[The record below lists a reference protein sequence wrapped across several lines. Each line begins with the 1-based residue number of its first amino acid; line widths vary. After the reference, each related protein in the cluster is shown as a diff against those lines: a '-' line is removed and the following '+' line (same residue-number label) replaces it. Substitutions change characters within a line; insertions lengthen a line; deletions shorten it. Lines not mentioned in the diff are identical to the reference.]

1 MNSPTLAIPSQQT
14 QQQTQQQHQQLYHQ
28 QQSSQHLYS
37 NQQQQQQQQQQPS
50 TLHTHKNSPM
60 GQQQNLEQIREE
72 TVMETV
78 MDNFMAGVESGEYFA
93 QLQLQSPQL
102 PQAPYSLQS
111 QSTFDYSG
119 NSTNN
124 NSNNAMAIS
133 TPLLAS
139 QSQTVFD
146 MSGTSGAAGDST
158 TPTVASTSLSS
169 AGLMVSSMDG
179 SSGYGG
185 GGYPQ
190 FSSSA
195 NPLFSSPPISSSG
208 AFSPTMPS
216 MSNYFTHQPM
226 TSTNSHRH
234 QFFSNNI
241 IIPPGGSLLAM
252 SRSPHEDSQMTGD
265 HGSSAYMGD
274 SQETKSWLWDSYPT
288 TNPTPSV
295 EVLTQMQQQEQ
306 QQQQQQQHHQ
316 QQQYQLSQDLS
327 SSSGNPAQ
335 QQSFMHS
342 QPPPHPFY
350 QQAQDHLQSPPL
362 SAIQPGYTVSSPVT
376 TPPTTPQRHP
386 RLFHSQSQPGLRNM
400 QQQQQKQQLLQQQ
413 QQHGL
418 RHRQHSAGC
427 GRIVILSEMMQDSP
441 LGSAGGNGLCSTADS
456 ATTLAETTTLLSM
469 SLPSTTHGYS
479 FLDGPPPPMHHHHHH
494 HHFLPTSPPLSSAD
508 LSGAS
513 TPTTPKSRS
522 RAGSKSRSRPTSAS
536 SIVSARN
543 AGAPYSPSI
552 TNTSGPISVTAA
564 SRSPSLIPLSPIPPF
579 KLGDDAD
586 PTSPPPNS
594 YDSGMIL
601 VPGTPGAAGNATGA
615 SPSGGVVGTTAGGK
629 ARRISRTKLPSKSR
643 SRSSTLTASNVGSG
657 LVAGSPA
664 EAATG
669 NLATSPFSL
678 VLSEQEEADL
688 QGLADA
694 SGDSLQ
700 HHHLQQ
706 HRNHQQ
712 QLHVQSQS
720 GIELTPGGSQPG
732 DDIDPFQ
739 LDATVQHQQYQHLD
753 PAMLN
758 MSLALNDPDGRLNEE
773 PGDEDGMDEDGAG
786 LGEDDSSTPGVEES
800 SSSANPT
807 GKPIPCPIPS
817 CSKTFARPFN
827 LNAHVKSHD
836 VLKPYGCHLCSRVF
850 SRKHDLQRHIRVH
863 TGSKPYVCVN
873 CQKAFAR
880 TDALCRHYK
889 CEEACREFMQQDEVR
904 KQAQQNVQH
913 SLHQEQIELQQA
925 QQAFALARQQEAEAR
940 AAAAAAGGYV
950 LEAVAEDATP
960 RTGADVVDE
969 LSIKSIIK
977 TEQQQQ
983 QHQQPKLRRVST
995 ITSLSAAAID
1005 SKPTT
1010 TTTTV
1015 ISSSAGTDGSVKVE
1029 SQQDS

>member
-1 MNSPTLAIPSQQT
+1 MNSPSLVIPSQQT
-14 QQQTQQQHQQLYHQ
+14 QQQAQHQHQQHHHQ
-28 QQSSQHLYS
+28 QQPSQHLYS
-37 NQQQQQQQQQQPS
+37 NHQQQQPP

-72 TVMETV
+72 TVMETA

-119 NSTNN
+119 SNSTNN
-124 NSNNAMAIS
+124 NSNSAMAIS

-146 MSGTSGAAGDST
+146 MSGTPGAAGDST

-169 AGLMVSSMDG
+169 TGLMTSSMDG

-241 IIPPGGSLLAM
+241 IIPPGGSLPAM

-265 HGSSAYMGD
+265 HGSSAYMSD
-274 SQETKSWLWDSYPT
+274 SQDTKAWLWDSYPT

-295 EVLTQMQQQEQ
+295 EVLMQMQQQEQ
-306 QQQQQQQHHQ
+306 QQQQQQQQHQQ

-335 QQSFMHS
+335 QQPFMHS

-350 QQAQDHLQSPPL
+350 QQAQDHIQSPPL

-386 RLFHSQSQPGLRNM
+386 RLFHSQSQPGLRNI

-418 RHRQHSAGC
+418 RHRQHSVHFTGGGFVSGDLSGMRTNRHVSLPVGSYSAP
-427 GRIVILSEMMQDSP
+427 IPSLASLSEMMQDSP
-441 LGSAGGNGLCSTADS
+441 LGSAGGN
-456 ATTLAETTTLLSM
+456 
-469 SLPSTTHGYS
+469 
-479 FLDGPPPPMHHHHHH
+479 DGPPPPMHHHHHH
-494 HHFLPTSPPLSSAD
+494 HHFLPTSPPLSSTD

-536 SIVSARN
+536 SVVSVRN

-552 TNTSGPISVTAA
+552 TNTSGPISVAAA

-579 KLGDDAD
+579 KLGDDTD

-615 SPSGGVVGTTAGGK
+615 SPSGGVAGTTAGGK

-643 SRSSTLTASNVGSG
+643 SRSSTLTASNAGSG

-664 EAATG
+664 EVATG

-706 HRNHQQ
+706 HQHHQQ
-712 QLHVQSQS
+712 QLHVQS
-720 GIELTPGGSQPG
+720 GIELTPSGSQPG

-758 MSLALNDPDGRLNEE
+758 MSSALNEPDGGL
-773 PGDEDGMDEDGAG
+773 DEDLEDDDGMDEDGAG
-786 LGEDDSSTPGVEES
+786 LGEDGSSTPGAEES
-800 SSSANPT
+800 LSSANANPT

-940 AAAAAAGGYV
+940 AAAAAVGGYI
-950 LEAVAEDATP
+950 LEAVAEDATT

-977 TEQQQQ
+977 TEQQQ

-1005 SKPTT
+1005 SKTITTT

-1015 ISSSAGTDGSVKVE
+1015 TSSSAGTDGSVKAE
-1029 SQQDS
+1029 SQQDL

>member
-1 MNSPTLAIPSQQT
+1 
-14 QQQTQQQHQQLYHQ
+14 
-28 QQSSQHLYS
+28 
-37 NQQQQQQQQQQPS
+37 
-50 TLHTHKNSPM
+50 M

-72 TVMETV
+72 TVMETA

-119 NSTNN
+119 NNSTNN
-124 NSNNAMAIS
+124 NSNSAMAIS

-146 MSGTSGAAGDST
+146 MSGTPGVAGDST

-169 AGLMVSSMDG
+169 AGLMTSSMDG

-190 FSSSA
+190 FSSST

-208 AFSPTMPS
+208 AFSPTMPN
-216 MSNYFTHQPM
+216 MTNYFTHQPM

-241 IIPPGGSLLAM
+241 IIPPGGSLPTM
-252 SRSPHEDSQMTGD
+252 SRSPHEDSQMVGD
-265 HGSSAYMGD
+265 QGSSAYMGD
-274 SQETKSWLWDSYPT
+274 SQDTKAWLWDSYPT

-295 EVLTQMQQQEQ
+295 EVLMQMQQQEQ
-306 QQQQQQQHHQ
+306 QQQQQHQQQHQ
-316 QQQYQLSQDLS
+316 QQQYQLGQELS
-327 SSSGNPAQ
+327 SSSGNPAHQ
-335 QQSFMHS
+335 QPFMHS

-350 QQAQDHLQSPPL
+350 QQPQDHLQSPPL
-362 SAIQPGYTVSSPVT
+362 SAIQPSYTVSSPVT

-418 RHRQHSAGC
+418 RHRQHSVHFTGGGFVSGDLTGMRTNRHVSLPVGSYSAP
-427 GRIVILSEMMQDSP
+427 IPSLASLSEMMQDSP
-441 LGSAGGNGLCSTADS
+441 LGSAGGNGLYSTADL

-536 SIVSARN
+536 SIVSVRN

-552 TNTSGPISVTAA
+552 TNTSGPISVAAA
-564 SRSPSLIPLSPIPPF
+564 SRSPSLVPLSPIPPF
-579 KLGDDAD
+579 KLGEDAD

-594 YDSGMIL
+594 YDSGMTL

-615 SPSGGVVGTTAGGK
+615 SPSGGVAGTTAGGK
-629 ARRISRTKLPSKSR
+629 ARRVSRTKLPSKSR
-643 SRSSTLTASNVGSG
+643 SRSSTLTASNAGSG

-694 SGDSLQ
+694 SADPLQ
-700 HHHLQQ
+700 HHHLQHQ
-706 HRNHQQ
+706 HHQQ
-712 QLHVQSQS
+712 QLHVKSS
-720 GIELTPGGSQPG
+720 IELTPGGSQLG

-739 LDATVQHQQYQHLD
+739 LDVTVQHQQYQHLD

-758 MSLALNDPDGRLNEE
+758 MSSALNDPDGGL
-773 PGDEDGMDEDGAG
+773 DEDLEDDDGMDEDGAG
-786 LGEDDSSTPGVEES
+786 LGEDGSSTPGAEES
-800 SSSANPT
+800 SSANANPT

-950 LEAVAEDATP
+950 LEAVAEDVAP

-969 LSIKSIIK
+969 LSIKSNIK
-977 TEQQQQ
+977 TEQQHQ
-983 QHQQPKLRRVST
+983 QQPKLRRVST
-995 ITSLSAAAID
+995 ITSLSAATMD
-1005 SKPTT
+1005 SKAVTTSTT
-1010 TTTTV
+1010 TT
-1015 ISSSAGTDGSVKVE
+1015 ISSSAGTDGSMKAE

>member
-1 MNSPTLAIPSQQT
+1 
-14 QQQTQQQHQQLYHQ
+14 
-28 QQSSQHLYS
+28 
-37 NQQQQQQQQQQPS
+37 
-50 TLHTHKNSPM
+50 
-60 GQQQNLEQIREE
+60 
-72 TVMETV
+72 
-78 MDNFMAGVESGEYFA
+78 MAGVESGEYFA

-119 NSTNN
+119 NNSTNN
-124 NSNNAMAIS
+124 NSNSAMAIS

-146 MSGTSGAAGDST
+146 MSGTPGVAGDST

-169 AGLMVSSMDG
+169 TGLMTSSMDG

-190 FSSSA
+190 FSSST

-208 AFSPTMPS
+208 AFSPTMPN
-216 MSNYFTHQPM
+216 MTNYFTHQPM

-241 IIPPGGSLLAM
+241 IIPPGGSLPTM
-252 SRSPHEDSQMTGD
+252 SRSPHEDSQMVGD
-265 HGSSAYMGD
+265 QGSSAYMGD
-274 SQETKSWLWDSYPT
+274 SQDTKAWLWDSYPT

-295 EVLTQMQQQEQ
+295 EVLMQMQQQEQ
-306 QQQQQQQHHQ
+306 QQQQQQQQQHQ
-316 QQQYQLSQDLS
+316 QQQYQLGQELS
-327 SSSGNPAQ
+327 SSSGNPAHQ
-335 QQSFMHS
+335 QPFMHS

-350 QQAQDHLQSPPL
+350 QQPQDHLQSPPL

-400 QQQQQKQQLLQQQ
+400 QQQQQKQQVLQQQ

-418 RHRQHSAGC
+418 RHRQHSVHFTGGGFVSGDLSGMRTNRHVSLPVGSYSAP
-427 GRIVILSEMMQDSP
+427 IPSLASLSEMMQDSP
-441 LGSAGGNGLCSTADS
+441 LGSAGGNGLYSTADL

-536 SIVSARN
+536 SIVSVRN

-552 TNTSGPISVTAA
+552 TNTSGPISVAAA
-564 SRSPSLIPLSPIPPF
+564 SRSPSLVPLSPIPPF
-579 KLGDDAD
+579 KLGEDAD

-594 YDSGMIL
+594 YDSGMTL

-615 SPSGGVVGTTAGGK
+615 SPSGGVAGTTAGGK
-629 ARRISRTKLPSKSR
+629 ARRVSRTKLPSKSR
-643 SRSSTLTASNVGSG
+643 SRSSTLTASNAGSG

-694 SGDSLQ
+694 SADPLQ
-700 HHHLQQ
+700 HHHLQHQ
-706 HRNHQQ
+706 HHQQ
-712 QLHVQSQS
+712 QLHVKSS
-720 GIELTPGGSQPG
+720 IELTPGGSQLG

-739 LDATVQHQQYQHLD
+739 LDVTVQHQQYQHLD

-758 MSLALNDPDGRLNEE
+758 MSSALNDPDGGL
-773 PGDEDGMDEDGAG
+773 DEDLEDDDGMDEDGAG
-786 LGEDDSSTPGVEES
+786 LGEDGSSTPGAEES
-800 SSSANPT
+800 SSANANPT

-950 LEAVAEDATP
+950 LEAVAEDVAP

-969 LSIKSIIK
+969 LSIKSNIK
-977 TEQQQQ
+977 TEQQHQ
-983 QHQQPKLRRVST
+983 QQPKLRRVST
-995 ITSLSAAAID
+995 ITSLSAATMD
-1005 SKPTT
+1005 SKAVTTSTT
-1010 TTTTV
+1010 TT
-1015 ISSSAGTDGSVKVE
+1015 ISSSAGTDGSMKAE